1 VSHDQ
6 NVGEPELGGSQQLRK
21 SLRDTSSG
29 QAVFISLW
37 ILGTLATLGA
47 LGVAYFFG
55 NLLGSQNLVEPEVDI
70 VEVIEP
76 APEFPNLT
84 LGPRG
89 PGTWSFDELR
99 GGECVLGY
107 AGAFAAQYSVVP
119 CASPHDAELVR
130 AILVSSTPGEPFPG
144 EEAMMAS
151 ARELCSIDGLVNM
164 AIAEGY
170 SDLVLEFSYPVTE
183 AAWDA
188 GGRVVYC
195 FVSRAQGGTLIGS
208 LAN

>member
-1 VSHDQ
+1 M
-6 NVGEPELGGSQQLRK
+6 GEPEPGGPQRVRK

-29 QAVFISLW
+29 QAIFISLW

-47 LGVAYFFG
+47 LGLAYFFG
-55 NLLGSQNLVEPEVDI
+55 NVLGSQNLVEPEVDI
-70 VEVIEP
+70 VEVLEP
-76 APEFPNLT
+76 ATEFPNLA

-89 PGTWSFDELR
+89 PGTWPFDELR

-107 AGAFAAQYSVVP
+107 SGAFAAEYTVVP
-119 CASPHDAELVR
+119 CTSAHDAELVR
-130 AILVSSTPGEPFPG
+130 AILVSSTPSEPFPG
-144 EEAMMAS
+144 EEAMLAS

-164 AIAEGY
+164 VVAEGY

-188 GGRVVYC
+188 GARVVYC